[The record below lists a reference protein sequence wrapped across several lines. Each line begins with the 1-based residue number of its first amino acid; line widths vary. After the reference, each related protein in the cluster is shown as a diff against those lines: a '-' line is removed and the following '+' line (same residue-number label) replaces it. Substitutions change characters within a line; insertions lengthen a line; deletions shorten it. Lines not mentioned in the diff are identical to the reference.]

1 MHGWKL
7 GVAGLFLGLAAGAA
21 ATFLL
26 VRPTDNSQA
35 PRPQLGKTRDA
46 SSRKE
51 NPSSTP
57 KTVPKPPAPFLHI
70 AAPRRHSF
78 RRSDGLSWHIDGFRV
93 KELTARL
100 EVIRAGKARC
110 AAEST
115 CRWEDWQWDRGEERA
130 SGELVYLFQA
140 GTGDGSAPGQGVPA
154 LSLAFGEQLEYT
166 GPEKQMRHDAVTVAL
181 DGGVRWTG
189 STKTV
194 PGKETILY
202 AAIASP
208 ATSVTK
214 EDGTVVTRGGHSSP
228 ERMTKKWLLDASRRG
243 STVVAV
249 SLVWKAQ

>member
-7 GVAGLFLGLAAGAA
+7 GVAGLVLGLTAGAA

-26 VRPTDNSQA
+26 MRPTDTSQT
-35 PRPQLGKTRDA
+35 PRPQIGKTRA
-46 SSRKE
+46 TSSRKE
-51 NPSSTP
+51 NPPSTP
-57 KTVPKPPAPFLHI
+57 KKKQKLPAPFLHI

-78 RRSDGLSWHIDGFRV
+78 RRSDGLSWHLDGFRV
-93 KELTARL
+93 KELTVRL
-100 EVIRAGKARC
+100 EVIRAGKAHC

-115 CRWEDWQWDRGEERA
+115 CRWEDWQWDRDEERA
-130 SGELVYLFQA
+130 SGELVYLFQG
-140 GTGDGSAPGQGVPA
+140 GTRNGNIPGQGVPA
-154 LSLAFGEQLEYT
+154 LSIDFGEQPEYT
-166 GPEKQMRHDAVTVAL
+166 CPEKQSKHEAVAVAV

-214 EDGTVVTRGGHSSP
+214 EDGTVVTKGGHSFP
-228 ERMTKKWLLDASRRG
+228 ERMTKKWLIDASRQG
-243 STVVAV
+243 STVLAV
-249 SLVWKAQ
+249 FLVWKPQ

>member
-1 MHGWKL
+1 MNGWKL
-7 GVAGLFLGLAAGAA
+7 GVTGLALGLAAGAA
-21 ATFLL
+21 VTFLL
-26 VRPTDNSQA
+26 VRPADNSQT
-35 PRPQLGKTRDA
+35 PQPQLGKTRDA
-46 SSRKE
+46 ASRKE

-57 KTVPKPPAPFLHI
+57 KPVPKLPAPFLHI
-70 AAPRRHSF
+70 VAPRRHSF
-78 RRSDGLSWHIDGFRV
+78 RHSDGLSWHLDGFRV
-93 KELTARL
+93 RELTVRL
-100 EVIRAGKARC
+100 EVIRAGKAHR
-110 AAEST
+110 AGEST

-140 GTGDGSAPGQGVPA
+140 GTRDGNIPGQGVPV
-154 LSLAFGEQLEYT
+154 LSIVFGEQPEYT
-166 GPEKQMRHDAVTVAL
+166 GPEKQTRHDAVTVAL

-214 EDGTVVTRGGHSSP
+214 EDGTVVTKGGHSFP
-228 ERMTKKWLLDASRRG
+228 ERMTKKWLLDASRQG

-249 SLVWKAQ
+249 FLVWKAQ